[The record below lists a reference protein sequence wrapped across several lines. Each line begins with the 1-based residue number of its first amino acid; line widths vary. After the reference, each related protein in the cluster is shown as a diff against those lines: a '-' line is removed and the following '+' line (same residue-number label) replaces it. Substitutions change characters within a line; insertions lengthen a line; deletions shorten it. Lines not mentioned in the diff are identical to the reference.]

1 MIPTHT
7 FGVEYL
13 IRRCKECKKFAFI
26 YARITVDGERAE
38 VSTKEKIVANDWDPD
53 KEILKG
59 KAIEAKEVNHH
70 LEEIRY
76 KIRNTDSFLKTNP

>member
-1 MIPTHT
+1 MNISKYQISGES
-7 FGVEYL
+7 FG
-13 IRRCKECKKFAFI
+13 
-26 YARITVDGERAE
+26 
-38 VSTKEKIVANDWDPD
+38 EKIVANDWDPD